1 MVKFRTGMSWKQVF
15 QFVVNC
21 SPGLDLLWCVFHS
34 RYFLPAEKR
43 NLIIM
48 DVPLISYVS
57 GRYYIGVY
65 IFSYLSKNPKKN
77 FTTIYYFE
85 DSIQGGGGKEYT
97 NFCKLA
103 LFRNVSS
110 IKRFMIYQKCSFYQA

>member
-48 DVPLISYVS
+48 DVLLISYVS

-65 IFSYLSKNPKKN
+65 IFSYLSKNPKEE
-77 FTTIYYFE
+77 FYYYTILKIVF
-85 DSIQGGGGKEYT
+85 KEKGAKSK

>member
-65 IFSYLSKNPKKN
+65 IFIPEQEPQRRILLLY
-77 FTTIYYFE
+77 TILKIVFKE
-85 DSIQGGGGKEYT
+85 EGAKSIQIFV
-97 NFCKLA
+97 N
-103 LFRNVSS
+103 
-110 IKRFMIYQKCSFYQA
+110 

>member
-57 GRYYIGVY
+57 GRYYTYIG
-65 IFSYLSKNPKKN
+65 IFSYMGPKPK
-77 FTTIYYFE
+77 TQTGA
-85 DSIQGGGGKEYT
+85 QGQI
-97 NFCKLA
+97 F
-103 LFRNVSS
+103 LF
-110 IKRFMIYQKCSFYQA
+110 

>member
-65 IFSYLSKNPKKN
+65 IFSYLSKNPKEL
-77 FTTIYYFE
+77 YCYFE
-85 DSIQGGGGKEYT
+85 DSIQGEGGKEYK
-97 NFCKLA
+97 FL
-103 LFRNVSS
+103 
-110 IKRFMIYQKCSFYQA
+110 